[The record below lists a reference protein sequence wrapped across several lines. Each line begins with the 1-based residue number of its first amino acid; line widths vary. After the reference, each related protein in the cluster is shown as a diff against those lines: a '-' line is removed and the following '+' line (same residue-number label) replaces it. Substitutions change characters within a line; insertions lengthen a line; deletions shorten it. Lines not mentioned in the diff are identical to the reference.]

1 MFLLVLVWQDFMFG
15 CGQYPAYDTFV
26 QSVKEEAI
34 QNVKR
39 LRRHPSIVIF
49 GSLHY
54 SVAELCV

>member
-1 MFLLVLVWQDFMFG
+1 MFG

-26 QSVKEEAI
+26 QSVKEEAV

-49 GSLHY
+49 GSLHF
-54 SVAELCV
+54 SVAELFV